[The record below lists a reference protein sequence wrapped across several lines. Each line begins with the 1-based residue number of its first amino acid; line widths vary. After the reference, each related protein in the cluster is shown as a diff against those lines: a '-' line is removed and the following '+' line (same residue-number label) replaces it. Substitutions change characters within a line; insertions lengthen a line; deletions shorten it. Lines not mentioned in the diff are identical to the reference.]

1 MQSIDPSMS
10 RKNIEQKLAELALN
24 ISESSNVEAAN
35 KLLELSNDFR
45 YLGLETEIVAP
56 FEKAAKELKAKLEA
70 KLKALQEE
78 AMAAS
83 IPSIEVPE
91 AQTNSDS
98 TDDLVPTQEAETTI
112 APEQPSI
119 SEETNA
125 EPEFSEEETVS
136 SEHTTTTK
144 ETAPKQK
151 KSLND
156 KFAGGTIKFG
166 LNDRIGLVKEL
177 FDGSQE
183 DFNRVVSQLNTLSS
197 IKEAMEFI
205 ETHIS
210 GEYDW
215 EEKEEAA
222 ARFIAAVEQKFG

>member
-45 YLGLETEIVAP
+45 YLSLETEIVAP

-91 AQTNSDS
+91 VQTNSDS

-125 EPEFSEEETVS
+125 EAEFTEEETVS
-136 SEHTTTTK
+136 SEDTTATK

-166 LNDRIGLVKEL
+166 LNDRIGFVKEL

-183 DFNRVVSQLNTLSS
+183 DFNRVVGQLNTLSS
-197 IKEAMEFI
+197 IEEAMEFI
-205 ETHIS
+205 ETYIS
-210 GEYDW
+210 GEYGW

>member
-1 MQSIDPSMS
+1 MQSVDPSMS

-35 KLLELSNDFR
+35 KLLELSNHFR
-45 YLGLETEIVAP
+45 YLSLETEIVAP

-83 IPSIEVPE
+83 IPSIDVPE

-98 TDDLVPTQEAETTI
+98 TDVLLPTPEAETTI

-125 EPEFSEEETVS
+125 APEFSEEETVS

-144 ETAPKQK
+144 ENAPKQK

-197 IKEAMEFI
+197 IEEAMEFI

-210 GEYDW
+210 GEYGW

>member
-1 MQSIDPSMS
+1 MS

-45 YLGLETEIVAP
+45 YLSLETEIVAP
-56 FEKAAKELKAKLEA
+56 FEKASKELKAKLEA

-78 AMAAS
+78 SMAAS

-91 AQTNSDS
+91 VQTNSDS

-125 EPEFSEEETVS
+125 EAEFTEEETVS
-136 SEHTTTTK
+136 SEDTTATK

-166 LNDRIGLVKEL
+166 LNDRIGFVKEL

-183 DFNRVVSQLNTLSS
+183 DFNRVVGQLNTLSS
-197 IKEAMEFI
+197 IEEAMEFI
-205 ETHIS
+205 ETYIS
-210 GEYDW
+210 GEYGW

>member
-1 MQSIDPSMS
+1 MQSVDPSMS

-45 YLGLETEIVAP
+45 YLSLETEIVAP
-56 FEKAAKELKAKLEA
+56 FEKASKELKAKLEA
-70 KLKALQEE
+70 KLKALKEE
-78 AMAAS
+78 SMAAS

-91 AQTNSDS
+91 VQTNSDS

-125 EPEFSEEETVS
+125 EAEFTEEETVS
-136 SEHTTTTK
+136 SEDTTATK

-166 LNDRIGLVKEL
+166 LNDRIGFVKEL

-183 DFNRVVSQLNTLSS
+183 DFNRVVGQLNTLSS
-197 IKEAMEFI
+197 IEEAMEFI
-205 ETHIS
+205 ETYIS
-210 GEYDW
+210 GEYGW